1 MTELEEFESWC
12 DDLEAWERYRNEI
25 IHNIPDYLH
34 EQNN

>member
-25 IHNIPDYLH
+25 IRKDLSHPY
-34 EQNN
+34 Q